1 MPECQGCS
9 VSGRV
14 WEDYVCVREGVG
26 VGEVVR
32 GCQGDG
38 QECASLL
45 EGEGTVST
53 APACVTEG
61 HEVVIL

>member
-1 MPECQGCS
+1 MSECQGCG

-26 VGEVVR
+26 VEEVVR

-38 QECASLL
+38 HGCASLQ
-45 EGEGTVST
+45 GRGGAVST
-53 APACVTEG
+53 A
-61 HEVVIL
+61 